1 MDTPVQKFPESPALL
16 LDASAS
22 NVLVGIWG
30 DGRWLAFQEGDRCE
44 ALESIFTSAKSVLKA
59 AKLALKEISS
69 FIYCEGPG
77 SVLSIRISA
86 MALRTW
92 QNSLAGGA
100 RPIYAYQ
107 SLRAS
112 AFLLKSKESHATGLI
127 MAPSRM
133 GYWNILD
140 IESSETAVIREIKD
154 ATTLSG
160 NIYFLDQR
168 GTTEVPIKTTLAPY
182 DLQSCP
188 ELLMQ
193 DHILK
198 QNEEPNAWLPL
209 VPEYKKWDPVRHKK
223 NPKS

>member
-1 MDTPVQKFPESPALL
+1 MDKPVQKFLESPALL

-22 NVLVGIWG
+22 NVLVGIWS
-30 DGRWLAFQEGDRCE
+30 DGRWLAFQEGHRCE
-44 ALESIFTSAKSVLKA
+44 ALESIFTSTKSVLKA
-59 AKLALKEISS
+59 AGVALTEISG

-86 MALRTW
+86 MALRAW
-92 QNSLAGGA
+92 QSSLAGGP

-140 IESSETAVIREIKD
+140 IESSETAVIEEIKD
-154 ATTLSG
+154 PARLSG

-168 GTTEVPIKTTLAPY
+168 GTTEVPIKTTPAPY
-182 DLQSCP
+182 DLQSYP
-188 ELLMQ
+188 ELFTQ
-193 DHILK
+193 NHILK
-198 QNEEPNAWLPL
+198 QTEEPNAWLPV
-209 VPEYKKWDPVRHKK
+209 VPEYKKWKAERHR
-223 NPKS
+223 